1 MDQMNVEF
9 NVTYLTF
16 SGHVELHRFRYLYF
30 LVMFIVYVLIL
41 CSNSIILCIIWVHK
55 SLHEPMYIFIAAL
68 LLNSILFSTNIYPK
82 LLIDFLSDEQV
93 ITHSHCVFQFF
104 AYYSL
109 GGSEFLLLSA
119 MAYDRY
125 VSICKPLQYPNIM
138 RKTTVSVLLLLAWL
152 LPALQVM
159 PTVAMSND
167 LQICRFNLTGI
178 FCNNAIYKL
187 YCVTPR
193 TLSIYGVFNL
203 LNIALLPMLFI
214 LFTYTRILIIS
225 YRSGRDVRKKAA
237 QTCFPHLLALIST
250 SSLCSY
256 DVIIARLQVYFPST
270 ARLIMTLQ
278 LIIYH
283 PLFNPLIYGVKMKEI
298 SKHLKKLLCEGKL
311 KEYAKTEVNECVSDG
326 WTCPSKKL
334 VPRFIGPFEIEVVI
348 NPCITEPRLSCSL
361 PAHPTFKVSQVK
373 LVQESSSTKTFFTA
387 SCATSDPG

>member
-16 SGHVELHRFRYLYF
+16 SGHVELHKFRYLYF
-30 LVMFIVYVLIL
+30 LVMFIVYVLIF

-82 LLIDFLSDEQV
+82 LLIDFLSDKQV

-109 GGSEFLLLSA
+109 GSSEFLLLSA

-152 LPALQVM
+152 VPALQVM

-167 LQICRFNLTGI
+167 L
-178 FCNNAIYKL
+178 
-187 YCVTPR
+187 
-193 TLSIYGVFNL
+193 
-203 LNIALLPMLFI
+203 
-214 LFTYTRILIIS
+214 
-225 YRSGRDVRKKAA
+225 
-237 QTCFPHLLALIST
+237 HLLVLMST

-256 DVIIARLQVYFPST
+256 DVIIARLQVYLPST
-270 ARLIMTLQ
+270 GRLIMTLQ

-298 SKHLKKLLCEGKL
+298 SKHLKKLLCEGL
-311 KEYAKTEVNECVSDG
+311 SEAVTDELASMDEPATLGQLISLSTGVDNRLQEHHQERGTHALATSVLHTARHELSSFPPLSPITCHFGNTTSDALSQLHSAEEAPKELEPILIST
-326 WTCPSKKL
+326 WFL
-334 VPRFIGPFEIEVVI
+334 VTLSCEIESKVRQVQVNQPHLGKGLTNNLFVPDSVHSVV
-348 NPCITEPRLSCSL
+348 LQL
-361 PAHPTFKVSQVK
+361 ADPAI
-373 LVQESSSTKTFFTA
+373 
-387 SCATSDPG
+387 